1 MRYSAMSS
9 TFDAPSFLK
18 TLTAKPG
25 VYQMLGKEES
35 ILYVGKAKNLKKRV
49 SSYFQKTTSTKTRVL
64 MQQVV
69 DIRIIVSRNENE
81 ALVLE
86 NNLIKTHHPQYNILF
101 RDDKSYP
108 YIYASTKQQFPRL
121 DFYRGAR
128 KLPGKFFGPYPS
140 VGAVRATLN
149 LLQKIFL
156 LRSCRDNFFSN
167 RSRPC
172 LQYQIKRCSAPC
184 VGYINEADYQKD
196 FQNAMD
202 FLEGKSEEVLTL
214 LQSRMDE
221 ASNNLD
227 FELAAKHRDQV
238 SALRK
243 IQERQ
248 YAVRGKRNI
257 DIVVYV
263 EQAGQVCLA
272 LLMVR
277 NGSVLGNK
285 NFYPKITLEA
295 GAQKILQAFVE
306 QHYLKETTNFP
317 NIVVTESA
325 LEEVD
330 VVQSTIKEV
339 TQHAVEFR
347 HGGQGDIAKWLQMAK
362 TSAEQALALR
372 LANKFHM
379 QEKAQALQL
388 ALKLSAPLNRIECF
402 DISHSSGEATVA
414 SCVVFNQEGALK
426 NDYRRFNIENIQAND
441 DYAAMHQ
448 ALMRR
453 YTKLKNEEA
462 KLPDLLLI
470 DGGKGQLTQAENV
483 LEELQIKGVIILA
496 IAKGRS
502 RKAGFETLI
511 LSGVK
516 KPLALS
522 PDSQA
527 LHLLQQIRDEAHRFA
542 ITANRQRVSKARRVS
557 PLEGIDGVGA
567 KRRQALLKYF
577 GGLQAVMSAGVDD
590 LAKVS
595 GISRE
600 LAAKIYDALHGD

>member
-1 MRYSAMSS
+1 
-9 TFDAPSFLK
+9 
-18 TLTAKPG
+18 
-25 VYQMLGKEES
+25 MLGKEDVV
-35 ILYVGKAKNLKKRV
+35 LYVGKAKNLKKRV
-49 SSYFQKTTSTKTRVL
+49 SSYFRKNTPAKTQAL

-69 DIRIIVSRNENE
+69 DIRIIVSRNESE
-81 ALVLE
+81 ALILE
-86 NNLIKTHHPQYNILF
+86 NNLIKEHHPQYNILF

-140 VGAVRATLN
+140 VGAVRETLN

-156 LRSCRDNFFSN
+156 LRSCSNTFFNN

-184 VGYINEADYQKD
+184 VGYINEVDYQKD
-196 FQNAMD
+196 FQSAMD
-202 FLEGKSEEVLTL
+202 FLEGKSEEVLKL
-214 LQSRMDE
+214 LQGRMDD
-221 ASNNLD
+221 ASGDLD
-227 FELAAKHRDQV
+227 FESAAKYRDQV

-243 IQERQ
+243 VQEKQ
-248 YAVRGKRNI
+248 YAVRGKRNV
-257 DIVVYV
+257 DIVVCV
-263 EQAGQVCLA
+263 EQAGQVCLE

-285 NFYPKITLEA
+285 NFYPKAVLEVDL
-295 GAQKILQAFVE
+295 QKILQSFVE

-317 NIVVTESA
+317 NIVVTELA
-325 LEEVD
+325 LEETD
-330 VVQSTIKEV
+330 VLQSVIKKNS
-339 TQHAVEFR
+339 QHAIEFR
-347 HGGQGDIAKWLQMAK
+347 RGGKGEITKWLQMAK

-379 QEKAQALQL
+379 QEKAQALQN
-388 ALKLSAPLNRIECF
+388 ALKLSAPLSRIECF

-448 ALMRR
+448 ALTRR

-496 IAKGRS
+496 IAKGKA

-516 KPLALS
+516 KPLQLS

-557 PLEGIDGVGA
+557 PLENIEGVGS

-577 GGLQAVMSAGVDD
+577 GGMQAVMSAGVDD

-600 LAAKIYDALHGD
+600 LATKIYDALHE